1 MNAPMLS
8 PLIAPPASLLG
19 GLLLAFLIARL
30 GRGAFPIRLFGASIA
45 IGLVMGVCIL
55 FVESPF
61 DLKANQHGFSKLAI
75 SFLFAGFPEEAA
87 KIAGAFFF
95 VRPHYLRR
103 SSRDLV
109 LGAASVALGFALL
122 ENLLY
127 VQGAG
132 AHWGRLAFARA
143 ITAVPFHVLLG
154 LIAGRALALAELS
167 ADKIRAVARVAAT
180 WIVVASLHGLY
191 DFALLS
197 LAAGPPFP
205 DIVTA
210 LASRGHIAPA
220 PLLLIALL
228 GALFAICA
236 LACAAPRNLDLAP
249 FRAGPVANATRMRRF
264 DRFVLAR
271 ATGYVIAALLIVASL
286 LALALVGAFAFI
298 VDQPD
303 ALYAAAAAVACPVAI
318 AAMLLAYPVPHS
330 ASAASRAQRYGFA
343 YAALAILAL
352 ALYAAFRWGDG
363 PARQVLA
370 IRIELRGVQL
380 ASKGD
385 TEGAL
390 REFDRAIATDP
401 TLVDARLKR
410 AGALYQQGK
419 QDQALSDLDDAVLMQ
434 PNNAELLK
442 MRAQLQ
448 RELNRPLAAIADL
461 DRALTL
467 NPIDPELWANRAQAY
482 SEANMPD
489 KARADLARAEDLGPH
504 LSATLMTRAL
514 LAVREADYDR
524 AISALDEDL
533 QSRPDDV
540 DQLFFRGRIHFYRRD
555 ADSAVADLQT
565 ASSKAKVL
573 YPAIW
578 LYLQRARDGA
588 DGGPELSAAALRV
601 NQYKWPFPVVK
612 FLLGQISASQMREA
626 AETADQRCEA
636 DFYYGEWLLGQGK
649 TPAALDSLRAAASE
663 CPTGFIEYE
672 GARAELQRL

>member
-19 GLLLAFLIARL
+19 GSLLAFLIARL

-55 FVESPF
+55 FVELPF

-132 AHWGRLAFARA
+132 AHWGRLAFARDHRRSVSRPA
-143 ITAVPFHVLLG
+143 RSNRRPRPC
-154 LIAGRALALAELS
+154 AGRIECGQDPSRRARRGDLDCRGQPARPLRFRIALARR
-167 ADKIRAVARVAAT
+167 RAAISR
-180 WIVVASLHGLY
+180 HRNGPGEPRPY
-191 DFALLS
+191 R
-197 LAAGPPFP
+197 AG
-205 DIVTA
+205 A
-210 LASRGHIAPA
+210 
-220 PLLLIALL
+220 LLLIALL

-271 ATGYVIAALLIVASL
+271 ATGYVVAALLIVASL

-318 AAMLLAYPVPHS
+318 AAMLLAYQVPHS

-401 TLVDARLKR
+401 
-410 AGALYQQGK
+410 
-419 QDQALSDLDDAVLMQ
+419 
-434 PNNAELLK
+434 P
-442 MRAQLQ
+442 
-448 RELNRPLAAIADL
+448 
-461 DRALTL
+461 
-467 NPIDPELWANRAQAY
+467 
-482 SEANMPD
+482 
-489 KARADLARAEDLGPH
+489 
-504 LSATLMTRAL
+504 
-514 LAVREADYDR
+514 
-524 AISALDEDL
+524 
-533 QSRPDDV
+533 
-540 DQLFFRGRIHFYRRD
+540 
-555 ADSAVADLQT
+555 
-565 ASSKAKVL
+565 
-573 YPAIW
+573 
-578 LYLQRARDGA
+578 
-588 DGGPELSAAALRV
+588 
-601 NQYKWPFPVVK
+601 
-612 FLLGQISASQMREA
+612 
-626 AETADQRCEA
+626 
-636 DFYYGEWLLGQGK
+636 
-649 TPAALDSLRAAASE
+649 
-663 CPTGFIEYE
+663 
-672 GARAELQRL
+672 